1 MNNEP
6 RQKLDA
12 AHFLFFTSILSF
24 SLLISILSIMSLSS
38 NRMYPRLNPFL
49 SEALDKSRENRQDDS
64 KIAFPFD
71 KSGLSMYNINN
82 KSFF

>member
-1 MNNEP
+1 
-6 RQKLDA
+6 
-12 AHFLFFTSILSF
+12 
-24 SLLISILSIMSLSS
+24 
-38 NRMYPRLNPFL
+38 MYPRLNPFF

-82 KSFF
+82 ESFF